1 MKKTRQHQGRA
12 LFLTYIC
19 GSFAAIL
26 VVAPLLHSLSSANAN
41 ASAGAS
47 RRPLPTFEQA
57 DRNRDGYVSRFESR
71 AVRGLVDIEG
81 FERAD
86 RDGDGRID
94 RDEYTR
100 ALAGFG
106 Y

>member
-1 MKKTRQHQGRA
+1 MA
-12 LFLTYIC
+12 
-19 GSFAAIL
+19 
-26 VVAPLLHSLSSANAN
+26 APLLHSLSSAN

-71 AVRGLVDIEG
+71 AVRGLSEG

-86 RDGDGRID
+86 RNGDGRID
-94 RDEYTR
+94 KVEYAR
-100 ALAGFG
+100 ALADLDANP
-106 Y
+106 

>member
-1 MKKTRQHQGRA
+1 MA
-12 LFLTYIC
+12 
-19 GSFAAIL
+19 
-26 VVAPLLHSLSSANAN
+26 APLLHSLSSAN

-71 AVRGLVDIEG
+71 AVRGLVEVEE

-94 RDEYTR
+94 RDEYAR
-100 ALAGFG
+100 ALAGLG